1 MSNQELIL
9 GYEKHSATK
18 GRLIYHCLRV
28 LSQENVEEGIKIFF
42 KGWETKS
49 IIPALGQRRKEDLQ
63 IYNSNCLLT
72 LKLIVVFD
80 FFL

>member
-28 LSQENVEEGIKIFF
+28 LSQENVEGGIKIFF
-42 KGWETKS
+42 KG
-49 IIPALGQRRKEDLQ
+49 
-63 IYNSNCLLT
+63 
-72 LKLIVVFD
+72 
-80 FFL
+80 